1 MAFGDDFSINAAGDI
16 RHTSGTTVY
25 TVQALHEWLQD
36 LADDAQATGDD
47 LLSILTANPSK
58 LDGPRDATSPAK
70 LNLLGAVNID
80 DTAAQFLN
88 FGSIRQG
95 SGQVLYTGVRSIGS
109 PLVSGTPI
117 YIVQNNA
124 KTTKFWPNGHIRVLV
139 KGRTAGA
146 LIDNGD
152 IRVYSRKYGQTYGD
166 FAANLAAG
174 GEQPAAISTSLTD
187 WTTLSEAQAAALA
200 SNITITVGATNQ
212 STGDANGTKEYR
224 GTITLSGGVTALQ
237 AAQYL
242 QYLCREDS
250 TETINSIPG
259 WRYRMLDD
267 GYVPNG
273 AAPFGEVAGGKWFVA
288 RGWWI
293 AGLSAADQ
301 QRVQLT
307 SHDGS
312 TVVYP
317 QSGQITITSLTVGSR
332 VLVGRDN
339 GSGGMIEDEYTLSAA
354 VAAGGSTCVMTQ
366 AIKGDTPDTGYL
378 RINGRPYSYTAV
390 NRSTRTFTI
399 SGTFGTAHAANS
411 PAWCPFID
419 RVATA
424 TTETSTSFLYAADF
438 VARVKARKGS
448 SPASKQPAEAT
459 FNVGAGVSSYG
470 VIQPDDE

>member
-25 TVQALHEWLQD
+25 PVQALHEWLQD
-36 LADDAQATGDD
+36 LSDDAQASGDD
-47 LLSILTANPSK
+47 MLSILTPNASK
-58 LDGPRDATSPAK
+58 LDGPRDSTSPAK

-95 SGQVLYTGVRSIGS
+95 AGQVLYTGAKSIGS

-117 YIVQNNA
+117 YVVQNNA
-124 KTTKFWPNGHIRVLV
+124 KLTKFWPNGHVQVLV
-139 KGRTAGA
+139 KAREAGA

-152 IRVYSRKYGQTYGD
+152 IRVYSRKYSQTYGD
-166 FAANLAAG
+166 FAVNLAAG
-174 GEQPAAISTSLTD
+174 GEQTAAISTSLTD
-187 WTTLSEAQAAALA
+187 WTTLTEAQVAALS
-200 SNITITVGATNQ
+200 SNVTLAAGTVNR
-212 STGDANGTKEYR
+212 STGDVNGSKEYR

-242 QYLCREDS
+242 QYICREDS
-250 TETINSIPG
+250 TTNINSIPG
-259 WRYRMLDD
+259 WRYRMLDA
-267 GYVPNG
+267 GYTPNA
-273 AAPFGEVAGGKWFVA
+273 AAPFGGVAGGKWFVA
-288 RGWWI
+288 QGWWI
-293 AGLSAADQ
+293 EGLSAADQ

-312 TVVYP
+312 TVIYP
-317 QSGQITITSLTVGSR
+317 QSGQIAITSLTVGSR

-339 GSGGMIEDEYTLSAA
+339 GAGGMLDDEYTLSAA

-366 AIKGDTPDTGYL
+366 AIKGDTPDSGYL

-390 NRSTRTFTI
+390 NRATRTFTI
-399 SGTFGTAHAANS
+399 SGTFGQAHAANS

>member
-187 WTTLSEAQAAALA
+187 WTTLSEAQVAA
-200 SNITITVGATNQ
+200 SVP
-212 STGDANGTKEYR
+212 
-224 GTITLSGGVTALQ
+224 
-237 AAQYL
+237 
-242 QYLCREDS
+242 CRE
-250 TETINSIPG
+250 
-259 WRYRMLDD
+259 
-267 GYVPNG
+267 
-273 AAPFGEVAGGKWFVA
+273 
-288 RGWWI
+288 
-293 AGLSAADQ
+293 
-301 QRVQLT
+301 
-307 SHDGS
+307 
-312 TVVYP
+312 
-317 QSGQITITSLTVGSR
+317 
-332 VLVGRDN
+332 LVGQRREHRRGHRAGARLLRASDPVGGLRRD
-339 GSGGMIEDEYTLSAA
+339 
-354 VAAGGSTCVMTQ
+354 Q
-366 AIKGDTPDTGYL
+366 RL
-378 RINGRPYSYTAV
+378 RGRFQRHFP
-390 NRSTRTFTI
+390 R
-399 SGTFGTAHAANS
+399 
-411 PAWCPFID
+411 
-419 RVATA
+419 
-424 TTETSTSFLYAADF
+424 
-438 VARVKARKGS
+438 
-448 SPASKQPAEAT
+448 
-459 FNVGAGVSSYG
+459 
-470 VIQPDDE
+470 

>member
-25 TVQALHEWLQD
+25 TVLELHEWLQD

-47 LLSILTANPSK
+47 MLSILTPDPSK
-58 LDGPRDATSPAK
+58 LDGPRDPTSPAR
-70 LNLLGAVNID
+70 LNLKGSVNID
-80 DTAAQFLN
+80 DTASRFLN
-88 FGSIRQG
+88 FGSVRPG
-95 SGQVLYTGVRSIGS
+95 NGQELYTGAISIGS
-109 PLVSGTPI
+109 PLVSGSPI

-124 KTTKFWPNGHIRVLV
+124 KLPKFWPNGHIRVLI
-139 KGRTAGA
+139 KAREAGA
-146 LIDNGD
+146 LIDGGD
-152 IRVYSRKYGQTYGD
+152 IRAYSRKYGQTYND

-174 GEQPAAISTSLTD
+174 GEQSVAISTSTPD
-187 WTTLSEAQAAALA
+187 WMTLSEAQVAALA
-200 SNITITVGATNQ
+200 SNITISVGATNQ

-242 QYLCREDS
+242 QYICREDS
-250 TETINSIPG
+250 TTLINNIPG
-259 WRYRMLDD
+259 WRYRMLDAS
-267 GYVPNG
+267 YTPNS

-288 RGWWI
+288 RGWWV

-317 QSGQITITSLTVGSR
+317 QSGQIAITSLAVGSR

-339 GSGGMIEDEYTLSAA
+339 GSGGMIENEYTLSAA
-354 VAAGGSTCVMTQ
+354 VTAGGSTCVMTQ

-448 SPASKQPAEAT
+448 SPQSKQPAEAT